1 MALDPTEALEFYKL
15 SENAYSS
22 LSAEMLDDL
31 RFSVGEGQWPVQ
43 LMQSRQLEQRPCLT
57 INKLDSYCRRITN
70 EQRQQ
75 RPRIKVHAVNNGA
88 DPKIAQIIQGIIRHI
103 EVNSDSDHAYDNAGN
118 TQVRMGVGYWRL
130 LTEYASDTSFDQEI
144 RIRQIENAFSVSF
157 DPNSSLPDGSDAE
170 RVIVSELMT
179 KKQFKLSYPDA
190 DDGQGWNGGKTG
202 ELYTDWVMKEDIR
215 IAEYFY
221 VEKVKDTLVQ
231 LSDGTPLWKD
241 QAMMI
246 KDAMAAA
253 NISVVGERPSWRRT
267 VKWCKQTAL
276 DILEERDLPGR
287 WIPVVPVY
295 GESLILDGR
304 RKRWGVVKQAKDPQ
318 RMVNY
323 WETTATESLALAP
336 KAKFL
341 LAEGQDEG
349 HENEWAQANV
359 KATATLRYRQ
369 RDVNGEQAPPPIR
382 MQPEPPPVGMFT
394 ALAGATQNL
403 REVIGVSDPAQRVAG
418 NVSGKALRAEQ
429 FQTDQSNFHFY
440 DNLTRSIRHTGKII
454 LDWIPHYYDKQRIVR
469 IIGEDGRPDQVT
481 INERAIDKIKNDVT
495 IGEYD
500 VIMDT
505 GPGYN
510 SKREEAVDIFS
521 QMLATPLGEKIAAVA
536 DDLIVRNLDV
546 PGADVIADR
555 LAAVNPLAQID
566 ETSDIPPA
574 VQMKIKQ
581 MQQALQQAGQQIQ
594 GLQQEI
600 KLKTGIEQVKQD
612 AETKRTLMKV
622 TADAHRTEV
631 DQASWRHEV
640 ETKAVTAHNVEEIKG
655 VVQLLLK
662 HIDGIQELEKISREE
677 ERELNTKMSEDKGP
691 QYGA

>member
-1 MALDPTEALEFYKL
+1 MAIDPTEALEFFRL
-15 SENAYSS
+15 SDNAFSAMA
-22 LSAEMLDDL
+22 AEMLDDL
-31 RFSVGEGQWPVQ
+31 RFSVGDGQWPVQ

-75 RPRIKVHAVNNGA
+75 RPRIKVHAVNNIA
-88 DPKIAQIIQGIIRHI
+88 DPKIAQIIQGIVRHI

-118 TQVRMGVGYWRL
+118 TQVRMGLGYWRL
-130 LTEYASDTSFDQEI
+130 LTEYSSETSFDQEI
-144 RIRQIENAFSVSF
+144 RIKQIENPFSVSF
-157 DPNSSLPDGSDAE
+157 DPNSSLPDGSDQE
-170 RVIVSELMT
+170 RCIVSDLLT
-179 KKQFKLSYPDA
+179 KRNFKRLYPDA
-190 DDGQGWNGGKTG
+190 DDGQGWTGGRTG

-215 IAEYFY
+215 VAEYFY
-221 VEKVKDTLVQ
+221 IENKKDTLVQ
-231 LSDGTPLWKD
+231 LSDGTPLWQD
-241 QAMMI
+241 QAIMI
-246 KDAMAAA
+246 KDAMSEAG
-253 NISVVGERPSWRRT
+253 ITVVAERPSWRRT

-276 DILEERDLPGR
+276 EILEERTLPGR

-304 RKRWGVVKQAKDPQ
+304 RKRWGVTKQAKDPQ

-336 KAKFL
+336 KAKYL

-349 HENEWAQANV
+349 HENEWAQANT
-359 KATATLRYRQ
+359 KATATLRYKQ

-382 MQPEPPPVGMFT
+382 VQPEPPPVGMFT
-394 ALAGATQNL
+394 ALTGATQNL
-403 REVIGVSDPAQRVAG
+403 REVIGMSDPAQRVAG

-454 LDWIPHYYDKQRIVR
+454 LDWIPVIYDRQRIVR
-469 IIGEDGRPDQVT
+469 IIGEDGRPDMVT
-481 INERAIDKIKNDVT
+481 INEKAVDKILNDVT

-510 SKREEAVDIFS
+510 SKREEAVETFG
-521 QMLATPLGEKIAAVA
+521 QMLGTPLGEKIAAVA

-555 LAAVNPLAQID
+555 LAAANPLAQID
-566 ETSDIPPA
+566 EASDIPPG

-581 MQQALQQAGQQIQ
+581 MQNALQQAGAQIQ
-594 GLQQEI
+594 GLTQE
-600 KLKTGIEQVKQD
+600 LKNKQSIEAMRQD
-612 AETKRTLMKV
+612 GETRRTLIQA
-622 TADAHRTEV
+622 TAKAHETEQT
-631 DQASWRHEV
+631 QASWRHEV
-640 ETKAVTAHNVEEIKG
+640 ETKAVTAHNIEEIKG
-655 VVQLLLK
+655 VVQLLVK
-662 HIDGIQELEKISREE
+662 HIDRIGELERAAQEE
-677 ERELNTKMSEDKGP
+677 EKELDRKMAEDQGP
-691 QYGA
+691 QYG